1 MQINSSNPRTP
12 LIVTGHGLGGSIASL
27 FVISL
32 LHNIGSRKNRPL
44 CITFGSPLVGDSKLQ
59 QTISRRSIWNSCF
72 IHVVSHKDPLPR
84 LFITNR
90 TSTYM
95 PFGTFIICSSD
106 ATSFENPD
114 SILKILVALAS
125 VHDKNQGLESVD
137 YGNIVKDLYRKATC
151 IGFSTQA
158 ENITDPD
165 SLATGISLQLQAL
178 GLTPHIQVGE
188 YLIFLLQ

>member
-1 MQINSSNPRTP
+1 
-12 LIVTGHGLGGSIASL
+12 
-27 FVISL
+27 
-32 LHNIGSRKNRPL
+32 
-44 CITFGSPLVGDSKLQ
+44 
-59 QTISRRSIWNSCF
+59 
-72 IHVVSHKDPLPR
+72 
-84 LFITNR
+84 
-90 TSTYM
+90 M
-95 PFGTFIICSSD
+95 PFGTFIMCSSD

-188 YLIFLLQ
+188 NLIFLLQELESSNTQLTQDTH